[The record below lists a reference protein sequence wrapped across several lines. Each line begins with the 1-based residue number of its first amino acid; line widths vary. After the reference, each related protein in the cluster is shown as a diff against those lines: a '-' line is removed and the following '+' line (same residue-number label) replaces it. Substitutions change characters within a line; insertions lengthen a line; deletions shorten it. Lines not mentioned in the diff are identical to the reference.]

1 MDTEYECPDCG
12 TLHYAPT
19 PVTTCDCRAS
29 KIRTETCPVCK
40 GTTWIEHGDE
50 GDETCPRC
58 DGTGKVHAPTCGCH
72 DCFTSRDGQA
82 R

>member
-19 PVTTCDCRAS
+19 PVECDCSPAMAAALAEDDRPEA
-29 KIRTETCPVCK
+29 IPHAATCP
-40 GTTWIEHGDE
+40 
-50 GDETCPRC
+50 
-58 DGTGKVHAPTCGCH
+58 CH